1 MQISYER
8 CNARKLYF
16 STIARI
22 KNSHNF
28 STRSGDM
35 ESDWVVT
42 EGPLQQ
48 KTFHCH
54 FTQSVTSVD
63 TESVTK
69 I

>member
-1 MQISYER
+1 MKDVMLESWFFQQLQESKIPIIFPPDL
-8 CNARKLYF
+8 N
-16 STIARI
+16 
-22 KNSHNF
+22 
-28 STRSGDM
+28 GDM